1 MKKFYVNGAIA
12 ACLLAFSSLSWADK
26 AEEAVA
32 AVADKAAEVVEKAV
46 EAATDAAKPEAKKEK
61 NLYEQTPPAPKTTK
75 EEDEQIVDMFEVNQ
89 SVLKLSIHSNVSI
102 DDSIESMK
110 AKAAELN
117 MKMVGHQQV
126 SKELN
131 ARGVK
136 ARRLEILQFC
146 NPEDAVKMV
155 EFNPIY
161 AAYMPCRISVLEDA
175 EGKNWL
181 LMLNLDMIINE
192 YPLPEELQEIAITI
206 NGIMLEIVTAGST
219 GDF

>member
-1 MKKFYVNGAIA
+1 MKNFYLASMV
-12 ACLLAFSSLSWADK
+12 ACLLVFSNTSWADK
-26 AEEAVA
+26 P
-32 AVADKAAEVVEKAV
+32 DKKDNEKH
-46 EAATDAAKPEAKKEK
+46 
-61 NLYEQTPPAPKTTK
+61 LYDKTPPAPKTTK
-75 EEDEQIVDMFEVNQ
+75 EEDQQEINMYEVNQ
-89 SVLKLSIHSNVSI
+89 TVLKLSIQSDVSI
-102 DDSIESMK
+102 DDAIDSMK

-131 ARGVK
+131 ARGIK
-136 ARRLEILQFC
+136 THRLEILQFC

-175 EGKNWL
+175 NGKNWL

-192 YPLPEELQEIAITI
+192 FPLPDELQAIAITI

>member
-1 MKKFYVNGAIA
+1 MKTT
-12 ACLLAFSSLSWADK
+12 LLTVLATLLLTVSCQSWAEDK
-26 AEEAVA
+26 
-32 AVADKAAEVVEKAV
+32 K
-46 EAATDAAKPEAKKEK
+46 ATDKPSAYKT
-61 NLYEQTPPAPKTTK
+61 TPVAPVTTK
-75 EEDEQIVDMFEVNQ
+75 EEDEQVMDIVEVNQ
-89 SVLKLSIHSNVSI
+89 TVLKLSIQSSVSI
-102 DDSIESMK
+102 DDAIDSML

-161 AAYMPCRISVLEDA
+161 AAYMPCRISILEDKN
-175 EGKNWL
+175 GKNWL

-192 YPLPEELQEIAITI
+192 FSLPEELQAIAITI